1 MHPNRAVAMPQPLTP
16 AETSLL
22 RQLSGPGITTEK
34 GLDPPTL
41 DALTERGLVLRLGGY
56 VRLSPEG
63 RTLLMRNGSGGPAA
77 SSHPVRRRPG
87 GERPATHALPAPGAA
102 PAPPSDAIL
111 PAAAPPAEPD
121 TDLPDTTLNDRQEEM
136 LRALVQHDTA
146 VPMDDLDGRVIRAL
160 EGRGLVRRS
169 EGRVEVTEEG
179 RAFYDRRVRRRRRAR
194 AGYAHTAA
202 AAPEAEADERR
213 TRAQLMRNAVEA
225 LRRVVGDAEEIEVGD
240 LNATA
245 ADALAALTELADRI
259 ERGDDPRRI
268 VRAPGR

>member
-34 GLDPPTL
+34 GLDAPTL

-56 VRLSPEG
+56 ARLSPEG
-63 RTLLMRNGSGGPAA
+63 RSLLMRNGGGPAA

-87 GERPATHALPAPGAA
+87 GERPAAPVLAVPDA
-102 PAPPSDAIL
+102 PAPPSHATP
-111 PAAAPPAEPD
+111 PAPSASPAEPD
-121 TDLPDTTLNDRQEEM
+121 ADLPDTTLNDRQEDM
-136 LRALVQHDTA
+136 LRALVQQDAA

-160 EGRGLVRRS
+160 EGRGLVRRG

-179 RAFYDRRVRRRRRAR
+179 RAFYETKVRRRRRAR

-202 AAPEAEADERR
+202 AAPEADERK
-213 TRAQLMRNAVEA
+213 TRARLMRNAVEA

-245 ADALAALTELADRI
+245 ADALAALAELADRI

-268 VRAPGR
+268 VRGPGR

>member
-56 VRLSPEG
+56 ARLSPEG
-63 RTLLMRNGSGGPAA
+63 RSLLMRNGGGGPAA

-87 GERPATHALPAPGAA
+87 GERPAAPALPATDDA
-102 PAPPSDAIL
+102 PTS
-111 PAAAPPAEPD
+111 PADAAPPAPSASPAEPD
-121 TDLPDTTLNDRQEEM
+121 ADLPDTTLNDRQEDM
-136 LRALVQHDTA
+136 LRTLVQQDAA

-160 EGRGLVRRS
+160 EGRGLVRRG

-179 RAFYDRRVRRRRRAR
+179 RAFYERKVRRRRRAR

-202 AAPEAEADERR
+202 AAPEADERK
-213 TRAQLMRNAVEA
+213 TRARLMRNAVEA
-225 LRRVVGDAEEIEVGD
+225 LRRVVGDAEQIEVGD

-245 ADALAALTELADRI
+245 ADALAALAELADRI

-268 VRAPGR
+268 VRGPGR

>member
-1 MHPNRAVAMPQPLTP
+1 MHPNRAVSMPQPLTP

-22 RQLSGPGITTEK
+22 RQLSGPGITAEK

-63 RTLLMRNGSGGPAA
+63 RSLLMRTGSGGPAA

-87 GERPATHALPAPGAA
+87 GERPAPLLP
-102 PAPPSDAIL
+102 L
-111 PAAAPPAEPD
+111 AAAAVPSPGPTPPDLSAASPAEPD
-121 TDLPDTTLNDRQEEM
+121 TALPDTTLNDRQEDM
-136 LRALVQHDTA
+136 LRTLVQQDAA

-179 RAFYDRRVRRRRRAR
+179 RAFYDRKVRRRRRAR
-194 AGYAHTAA
+194 AGHAHTAT
-202 AAPEAEADERR
+202 AAPEADERK

-245 ADALAALTELADRI
+245 ADALAALAELADRI

-268 VRAPGR
+268 VRVPGR